1 MWYIRSLYYCISY
14 PIIYNIIC
22 HFKSDQIIS
31 CHIMLYYSTL
41 GHIILYCVCLRYI
54 EPCAHSG
61 RACFQ
66 AQQLFFPEIS
76 CLVWVKVALVSR
88 DFNLGPC
95 TMLYHVTDYL
105 PVNGAYHGIFM
116 GLEWDI
122 SGDRPPSMVIHWWWF
137 LMGFLTNQQYDR
149 WVTLR

>member
-1 MWYIRSLYYCISY
+1 MYVIYQITVLLYIISY
-14 PIIYNIIC
+14 YIYNIIC

-66 AQQLFFPEIS
+66 APAALLSRNLLFGLGQSCPGFTRLQLG
-76 CLVWVKVALVSR
+76 A
-88 DFNLGPC
+88 
-95 TMLYHVTDYL
+95 MYHVIPCYRL
-105 PVNGAYHGIFM
+105 PSGKWGISWDIHGIRM
-116 GLEWDI
+116 GYI
-122 SGDRPPSMVIHWWWF
+122 RGSTTIYGDT
-137 LMGFLTNQQYDR
+137 LMMIFDGIFNQP
-149 WVTLR
+149 TI